1 MKPFT
6 DQSGKKLKYEW
17 YKITDDIFYNPN
29 NFYIADLSHCY
40 PVKDKKGNDRMPPKI
55 CYEKW
60 LKKELQYINNELY
73 IIAGAKAAKVFF
85 PKENF
90 NELIFKNNYIND
102 KLTIVLPHL
111 SPLNIKWFNEHP
123 EFDNRIE
130 EIRKI
135 IYHVLELS

>member
-1 MKPFT
+1 M
-6 DQSGKKLKYEW
+6 
-17 YKITDDIFYNPN
+17 
-29 NFYIADLSHCY
+29 DLSHRY
-40 PVKDKKGNDRMPPKI
+40 PGKDEKGNDRIPPKI

-73 IIAGAKAAKVFF
+73 IIVGAKAARVFF

-111 SPLNIKWFNEHP
+111 SPLNIKWFKEHP